1 MARLWLHEVCRVFS
15 DRLVGEKDHE
25 TFSNLI
31 SDKLGSLFDMSFNNL
46 CPSKMLPVF
55 GTCVLQCIVCTHGA
69 NVCVW
74 VYFCVCMHVYT
85 CVTMLL
91 V

>member
-55 GTCVLQCIVCTHGA
+55 GTCVCR
-69 NVCVW
+69 VW
-74 VYFCVCMHVYT
+74 LC
-85 CVTMLL
+85 MLL
-91 V
+91 CVYAHMFVYVTVCAYV